1 MLTKS
6 YDYII
11 AGAGCAGLSL
21 LMRMMQDAFFSQKR
35 ILVVDASGKTR
46 NDRTW
51 CFWEKEPDIFESIVL
66 HSWNKLEFFSE
77 NYSAELSISPY
88 VYKMIQGL
96 SFYNFVKSEAER
108 HSNVHWL
115 QETIHGLASAATDA
129 DGKPLAGIVLAD
141 RKIYAGYVFNSILFE
156 PVRPGPH
163 QYYLQQHFK
172 GWTIQTKEP
181 VFDPGKA
188 TFMDFRVSQEHGTT
202 FMYMLPTSATTA
214 LVEYTLFTKDL
225 LPSESYDRALK
236 EYIAEYLHIPEYEI
250 IHEEFGII
258 PMTNALL
265 PQTNGG
271 IVYIGIAGGQV
282 KASSGYAFRFIQKKT
297 AVIVDAL
304 KNGRAVSVKAGF
316 PDVKGLLYDSTLLHI
331 LYHQKM
337 EGSAIFSR
345 IFKHN
350 QASDVLAFLDNE
362 SSLFTD
368 LKIMSSVPTAV
379 FLPVALRE
387 LSLMQKRR
395 N

>member
-1 MLTKS
+1 LTKS

-21 LMRMMQDAFFSQKR
+21 LMRMIQDPFFSQKK
-35 ILVVDASGKTR
+35 ILVVDASGKNG

-51 CFWEKEPDIFESIVL
+51 CFWEKVPDIFESIV
-66 HSWNKLEFFSE
+66 HHRWNKLDFFSE
-77 NYSAELSISPY
+77 TYTAELSISPY
-88 VYKMIQGL
+88 TYKMIQGL
-96 SFYNFVKSEAER
+96 SFYNYVKSEVER
-108 HSNVHWL
+108 HPNVAWL
-115 QETIHGLASAATDA
+115 QETIRGLATPATDA
-129 DGKPLAGIVLAD
+129 AGMRLSGIVLED
-141 RKIYAGYVFNSILFE
+141 RSIYAEYVFNSIQFE
-156 PVRPGPH
+156 PIRPQPH

-172 GWTIQTKEP
+172 GRTIQTKEP
-181 VFDPGKA
+181 FFDPGKA

-225 LPSESYDRALK
+225 LPPEYYDRAIK
-236 EYIAEYLHIPEYEI
+236 EYITEYLRIPEYEI
-250 IHEEFGII
+250 VHEEFGII
-258 PMTNALL
+258 PMTNAIV

-297 AVIVDAL
+297 AEIVDAL
-304 KNGRAVSVKAGF
+304 KKGRAVSVKAGF
-316 PDVKGLLYDSTLLHI
+316 RDTKGLLYDSTLLHI

-337 EGSAIFSR
+337 GGSAIFSR
-345 IFKHN
+345 IFRHN
-350 QASDVLAFLDNE
+350 RASDVLAFLDNE
-362 SSLFTD
+362 SSLLTD

-387 LSLMQKRR
+387 LKLMQKTR

>member
-1 MLTKS
+1 MFTKS

-21 LMRMMQDAFFSQKR
+21 LMRMMQDPFFSQKK
-35 ILVVDASGKTR
+35 ILVVDASGKNQ

-51 CFWEKEPDIFESIVL
+51 CFWEKKPDIFEPIV
-66 HSWNKLEFFSE
+66 HHCWNKLDFFSE
-77 NYSAELSISPY
+77 TYSAELSISPY
-88 VYKMIQGL
+88 TYKMIQGL
-96 SFYNFVKSEAER
+96 SFYNYVKSEAER
-108 HSNVHWL
+108 HSNVVWL
-115 QETIHGLASAATDA
+115 QETIIGLASPATDTA
-129 DGKPLAGIVLAD
+129 GNRLSGIVLED
-141 RKIYAGYVFNSILFE
+141 RSIYAEYVFNSIQFE
-156 PVRPGPH
+156 PIRPEQH

-181 VFDPGKA
+181 FFDPGKA

-225 LPSESYDRALK
+225 LPPESYDTALK
-236 EYIAEYLHIPEYEI
+236 EYITQYLHIPGYEI
-250 IHEEFGII
+250 VHEEFGII
-258 PMTNALL
+258 PMTNAIV

-271 IVYIGIAGGQV
+271 IVYIGIAGGQI

-297 AVIVDAL
+297 AAIVDAL
-304 KNGRAVSVKAGF
+304 KKGKAVAVKAGF
-316 PDVKGLLYDSTLLHI
+316 QDTKGLLYDSTLLHI

-337 EGSAIFSR
+337 GGSAIFSR

-350 QASDVLAFLDNE
+350 RASDVLAFLDNE

-387 LSLMQKRR
+387 LKLMQKRG